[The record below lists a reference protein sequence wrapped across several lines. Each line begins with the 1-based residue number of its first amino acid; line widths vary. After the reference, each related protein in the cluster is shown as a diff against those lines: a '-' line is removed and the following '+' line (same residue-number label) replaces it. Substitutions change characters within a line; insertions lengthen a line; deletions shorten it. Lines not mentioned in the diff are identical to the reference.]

1 MKKYRFN
8 RMETAGS
15 LGDLGTLLPLIV
27 GMVTINHVSPTG
39 IFYSIGLFYI
49 LSGCYFGLPV
59 PIQPMKVIAA
69 YAISTGMTYSQIS
82 ASTGLVC
89 IFLLV
94 IGATDTISFIGRLVP
109 KSVVRGVQL
118 STGILLMT
126 KGVLFV
132 IDGAPG
138 SQLPEPYLS
147 IQNSGPVPIT
157 IIIGIAGTVLTF
169 YFLNSK
175 RYPAGIVVIL
185 FGLLTGLFLG
195 TYDGMDRFAPGLYP
209 PPILPAGLPAITDL
223 TVALFVLVIP
233 QLPMTIGN
241 AIIANADLSREY
253 FGEDSHRVTYRAT
266 TLSMAAANGL
276 SFFLGGIPLC
286 HGAGGLAA
294 HYRFGARTAGSN
306 LIIGTVFL
314 ALAVFTGP
322 HVIFLIHFLPFSIL
336 GVLLLFAGSQLSLT
350 ILDMFARK
358 DMFVVLTIL
367 SITLASSLTWG
378 FLAGI
383 ILAFLLR
390 SEKFNI

>member
-1 MKKYRFN
+1 
-8 RMETAGS
+8 METSGS

-27 GMVTINHVSPTG
+27 GMVTINHVPPTG

-69 YAISTGMTYSQIS
+69 YAISTGMTFSQIS

-89 IFLLV
+89 VFLLV

-126 KGVLFV
+126 RGVSFI

-138 SQLPEPYLS
+138 SQLLEPYLS
-147 IQNSGPVPIT
+147 IQNIGPLPIT
-157 IIIGIAGTVLTF
+157 IIIGTIGTVLTF
-169 YFLNSK
+169 YFLNSRK
-175 RYPAGIVVIL
+175 YPAGIVVIL
-185 FGLLTGLFLG
+185 FGLLLGLLLG
-195 TYDGMDRFAPGLYP
+195 TYDGISQFTPGFYP
-209 PPILPAGLPAITDL
+209 PHFLPAGLPAITDL

-241 AIIANADLSREY
+241 AIIANADLSKEY
-253 FGEDSHRVTYRAT
+253 FGKDSDRVTYRAT

-314 ALAVFTGP
+314 VLAVFTGP
-322 HVIFLIHFLPFSIL
+322 HVILLIHFLPFSIL
-336 GVLLLFAGSQLSLT
+336 GVLLIFAGSQLSLT

-358 DMFVVLTIL
+358 DMFVVLTTL

-383 ILAFLLR
+383 ILAFTLR

>member
-1 MKKYRFN
+1 
-8 RMETAGS
+8 MEIAGS

-27 GMVTINHVSPTG
+27 GMVTVNDVSPTG

-49 LSGCYFGLPV
+49 LSGCYFGVPV

-82 ASTGLVC
+82 SSTGLVC
-89 IFLLV
+89 IFLLL
-94 IGATDTISFIGRLVP
+94 IGITDSITFIGRIIP

-126 KGVLFV
+126 KGVSFV

-138 SQLPEPYLS
+138 TQLSEPYLF
-147 IQNSGPVPIT
+147 IQQIGPLSIT

-169 YFLNSK
+169 YFLNSRK
-175 RYPAGIVVIL
+175 YPAGIVVIL
-185 FGLLTGLFLG
+185 FGLLVGLVLG
-195 TYDGMDRFAPGLYP
+195 TYDDMGRFTPGFYP
-209 PPILPAGLPAITDL
+209 PPFLPAGLPAITDL

-241 AIIANADLSREY
+241 AIIAYADLSKEY
-253 FGEDSHRVTYRAT
+253 FGENSDRVTYRAT
-266 TLSMAAANGL
+266 TLSMAVANGL

-306 LIIGTVFL
+306 LIIGGLFL

-322 HVIFLIHFLPFSIL
+322 HVILLIHFLPFSIL

-383 ILAFLLR
+383 ILAFTLR

>member
-1 MKKYRFN
+1 
-8 RMETAGS
+8 MELAGS

-27 GMVTINHVSPTG
+27 GMVTVNHVSPTG
-39 IFYSIGLFYI
+39 TFYAIGLFYI
-49 LSGCYFGLPV
+49 LSGCYFRLPV
-59 PIQPMKVIAA
+59 PVQPMKVIAA
-69 YAISTGMTYSQIS
+69 YAISTGITYSQIS
-82 ASTGLVC
+82 ASTGLIC
-89 IFLLV
+89 IFLFL
-94 IGATDTISFIGRLVP
+94 IGITDTISFIGRLVP
-109 KSVVRGVQL
+109 KPVVRGVQL

-126 KGVLFV
+126 KGISF
-132 IDGAPG
+132 IFNGAPD
-138 SQLPEPYLS
+138 SQLLEPYLS
-147 IQNSGPVPIT
+147 IQKIGPLPIT
-157 IIIGIAGTVLTF
+157 VFIGIIGMILTF

-175 RYPAGIVVIL
+175 KYPAGIIVIL
-185 FGLLTGLFLG
+185 FGLLLGLFLG
-195 TYDGMDRFAPGLYP
+195 TYEGINQFTPGLYP
-209 PPILPAGLPAITDL
+209 PPFLPAGLPSFTDL

-241 AIIANADLSREY
+241 AIIANADLSKEY
-253 FGEDSHRVTYRAT
+253 FAENSDRVTYRAT

-306 LIIGTVFL
+306 LIIGTIFL
-314 ALAVFTGP
+314 ILAVFTGP
-322 HVIFLIHFLPFSIL
+322 HIIFLIHFLPFSIL
-336 GVLLLFAGSQLSLT
+336 GVLLFFAGSQLSLT

-383 ILAFLLR
+383 VLAFTLR
-390 SEKFNI
+390 AEKFNI

>member
-1 MKKYRFN
+1 MEKYRFN
-8 RMETAGS
+8 RMEIAGS

-27 GMVTINHVSPTG
+27 GMVTVNNVSSTG

-49 LSGCYFGLPV
+49 LSGCYFGVPV

-69 YAISTGMTYSQIS
+69 YAISTGMTASQIS

-89 IFLLV
+89 LILLF
-94 IGATDTISFIGRLVP
+94 IGITDTISFIGRLVP

-118 STGILLMT
+118 STGILLMS
-126 KGVLFV
+126 KGISF
-132 IDGAPG
+132 IIEGSPG
-138 SQLPEPYLS
+138 SPLSEPYLT
-147 IQNSGPVPIT
+147 IQNIGPLPVT
-157 IIIGIAGTVLTF
+157 LIIGIAGAALTF
-169 YFLNSK
+169 YFLDSK
-175 RYPAGIVVIL
+175 KYPAGIIVIL
-185 FGLLTGLFLG
+185 FGLSVGLLLG
-195 TYDGMDRFAPGLYP
+195 TFEGMSRFNPGFYP
-209 PPILPAGLPAITDL
+209 PPLFPAGLPATADL

-233 QLPMTIGN
+233 QLPMTVGN
-241 AIIANADLSREY
+241 AIIANADLSKEY
-253 FGEDSHRVTYRAT
+253 FGEASDRVTYRAT

-276 SFFLGGIPLC
+276 SFILGGIPLC

-306 LIIGTVFL
+306 LIIGGAFL

-322 HVIFLIHFLPFSIL
+322 HVLLLIHFLPFSIL

-367 SITLASSLTWG
+367 AVTLASSLTWG

-383 ILAFLLR
+383 IMAFALR

>member
-1 MKKYRFN
+1 
-8 RMETAGS
+8 METAGS

>member
-1 MKKYRFN
+1 
-8 RMETAGS
+8 MEIAGS

-94 IGATDTISFIGRLVP
+94 IGATDTISLIGKLVP

-126 KGVLFV
+126 KGVSFV

-138 SQLPEPYLS
+138 SQLLEPYLS
-147 IQNSGPVPIT
+147 IQSAGPLPIT

-169 YFLNSK
+169 YFLNSRK
-175 RYPAGIVVIL
+175 YPAGIVVIL
-185 FGLLTGLFLG
+185 FGLLVGLFLG
-195 TYDGMDRFAPGLYP
+195 TYDGMSRFTPGFYP
-209 PPILPAGLPAITDL
+209 PPFLPAGLPSITDL

-241 AIIANADLSREY
+241 AIIANADLSKEY
-253 FGEDSHRVTYRAT
+253 FGEDSDRVTYRAT

-306 LIIGTVFL
+306 LIIGAVFL

-383 ILAFLLR
+383 ILAFTLR